1 MRLHS
6 AVASWAVSTT
16 FSAPEAPKSP
26 AAVAQSGAACTVGS
40 SPGDAACPIVTGSW
54 VDLDGVQVP
63 TDGAAETEEHKWQL
77 VGWDRRT
84 RGAVAQPRRVYAPKT
99 ARGPSAP
106 RVAWLDFHC
115 EESSACAS
123 LHTTGDAAALMAL
136 PGGGLMAGVFAGG
149 GGGGVDVFSRGAPTG
164 SKPSWSGEARGA
176 VSAVVLLGDDR
187 IAVGTLSGSLEALY
201 LPTAKESWRQAE
213 IAEVQ
218 GGISSMLVVED
229 TLVLGTLSG
238 WVRLYAADDLT
249 KPPQSSLQA
258 SDAVASLLMTSGKIL
273 AAGTWGGAVDLYR
286 TVAASPLRLGGPF
299 AQLQGSG
306 GAVACLLELPGG
318 SVAAGSH
325 GGFVDIF
332 SSEAAQ
338 RGGYSFAQLQVAGE
352 VLSMALLPEG
362 GVAVGTLKGTIDL
375 FPRSAVEVGGPSRGR
390 LRTRQAVGALLLVRD
405 GAGYAGLAAGTG
417 GQRVELFTI
426 TAVDAATAP
435 RPSVRVGDAVAC
447 MVALPGGGLAVGT
460 EGGAIELF
468 NGHDILRGGAPYAY
482 LHAAAAVSS
491 LLVLDTGELVTGSF
505 QGTADVY
512 SSASLSDL
520 AGASNR
526 HETLKVGDA
535 VSTLAALPGGGL
547 AVGTWGGVVELF
559 RRGGTA
565 PHAQLQV
572 SNPNFPVALVN
583 SLLILTSGQ
592 LAVGTGAGTVELFS
606 EQALISGGSALGR
619 MYASGSVH
627 CLAPATPGF
636 FAALTAE
643 GLDLFHEAAGAGGK
657 PLRSITIGSPAT
669 ALAPV
674 LHGGLAVAAGPRVHL
689 FNASSLVGGGGRYA
703 VLTAEAPITALT
715 TLDSGAIA
723 AGTEAGLV
731 EVFAATVPR

>member
-1 MRLHS
+1 MRLQC
-6 AVASWAVSTT
+6 AVASSLVVATSL
-16 FSAPEAPKSP
+16 SAPESPKSP
-26 AAVAQSGAACTVGS
+26 AAVVQAGTACAPGSGL
-40 SPGDAACPIVTGSW
+40 GDGACPAVAGSW
-54 VDLDGVQVP
+54 VDLDGVQPPAGVVLE
-63 TDGAAETEEHKWQL
+63 AEEHKWQT
-77 VGWDRRT
+77 VGWDRPAD
-84 RGAVAQPRRVYAPKT
+84 GALVRPRRVPG
-99 ARGPSAP
+99 RNSPSSRAAT
-106 RVAWLDFHC
+106 VAWLDFHC
-115 EESSACAS
+115 EESGTCAF
-123 LHTTGDAAALMAL
+123 LRTAGDAAALLAL
-136 PGGGLMAGVFAGG
+136 PDGGLVAGVFAGG
-149 GGGGVDVFSRGAPTG
+149 GRGGLEVFSRGARSG
-164 SKPSWSGEARGA
+164 SKATWSGESRGA
-176 VSAVVLLGDDR
+176 VSAVVLLGEST
-187 IAVGTLSGSLEALY
+187 IAVGTLSGSLEVLR
-201 LPTAKESWRQAE
+201 LPTSQEGWVQAE

-218 GGISSMLVVED
+218 GGISSMLVVET

-238 WVRLYAADDLT
+238 WVRLYSTEDLT

-258 SDAVASLLMTSGKIL
+258 SDAVASLLMTSAKVL

-286 TVAASPLRLGGPF
+286 TVTVSPLRLGGPF
-299 AQLQGSG
+299 AQLQGTG

-332 SSEAAQ
+332 SAEAAR
-338 RGGYSFAQLQVAGE
+338 RGGQSYTQLQVAGE

-375 FPRSAVEVGGPSRGR
+375 FPRSALEVGGPSRGR

-426 TAVDAATAP
+426 KAVDAATAP

-447 MVALPGGGLAVGT
+447 MIALPGGGLAVGT

-482 LHAAAAVSS
+482 LHAAAAVSA
-491 LLVLDTGELVTGSF
+491 LLVLETGELVTGSF

-512 SSASLSDL
+512 PSASLSDL
-520 AGASNR
+520 AGASSR
-526 HETLKVGDA
+526 HRTLKVGDA
-535 VSTLAALPGGGL
+535 VSALVALPGGGL
-547 AVGTWGGVVELF
+547 AVGTWGGFVELF
-559 RRGGTA
+559 RRGETT
-565 PHAQLQV
+565 PHAQLQI
-572 SNPNFPVALVN
+572 SNPDFPVALVN
-583 SLLILTSGQ
+583 SLLILTSGE

-619 MYASGSVH
+619 MHASGSVH
-627 CLAPATPGF
+627 GLAPATPGF
-636 FAALTAE
+636 FVALTAE
-643 GLDLFHEAAGAGGK
+643 GLDLFHEAAGPGGK
-657 PLRSITIGSPAT
+657 PLRSITIGGPAA

-674 LHGGLAVAAGPRVHL
+674 PHGGLAVAAGPRVHL
-689 FNASSLVGGGGRYA
+689 FNSSSLVGGGGRYA
-703 VLTAEAPITALT
+703 VLTADSPIAALT

-731 EVFAATVPR
+731 EVFATTAGR